1 MSGHSKW
8 AKIHRQKGAADAK
21 RANLFTKL
29 SKNITLA
36 ARNGGDPE
44 MNFALRLA
52 VDKAKAASMPKDNI
66 EKAIKR
72 GTGELDGEAL
82 EEVMYEAYGPG
93 GLPLLIEGVTD
104 NKNRTTPEVKA
115 ILTKNGGS
123 LGAQN
128 SVKWMF
134 EHKGV
139 IFINNQEIE
148 DKDDFIMQMID
159 AGAEDVREEDDGLT
173 IYTGYEDF
181 EKVKKVIDEKNIGFE
196 YAEMDWILKDE
207 QEVEKDAAEKLEK
220 IIELLE
226 DHDDVNSVY
235 SVL

>member
-72 GTGELDGEAL
+72 GTGELDGGAL